1 MLESLIPE
9 IFTTTEI
16 DLVSLVNIVL
26 NKLTTID
33 TVLSSK
39 DQLALLMAIRR

>member
-9 IFTTTEI
+9 IFSTIDI